1 MGNTEELER
10 DDNWTLRKNVCFCPS
25 FPLPPP
31 PVLLSFL
38 MSYFLFSFPPSLVS
52 FNPHFPLSF
61 SRLSVLCLPGFRPFI
76 RQGDEEEEEEEDE
89 GLFEVGVRPKK
100 SVGTPGGQIGGVV
113 LRWHKHTHS
122 NTHTHTHT
130 HTLPSSHQSVMTT
143 GLGKTKYRLPSTPL
157 TDRLPLHTHTHTHT
171 HTQTNHK

>member
-10 DDNWTLRKNVCFCPS
+10 DDNWTLRKNVCFQPS

-76 RQGDEEEEEEEDE
+76 RQGDEEEEEEEEDE

-130 HTLPSSHQSVMTT
+130 HTHTSILTSKRHD
-143 GLGKTKYRLPSTPL
+143 YRARK
-157 TDRLPLHTHTHTHT
+157 D
-171 HTQTNHK
+171 